1 MRKSPPPPLC
11 RGRRS
16 DPLSRGG
23 ARLARG
29 GIFLG
34 AFLLPLL
41 AHAALFDDEEARR
54 QIVQLRNQ
62 VESRQKSIEER
73 LSAIDAR
80 LAQMDSSGQ
89 NRAVDLA
96 QLLDSLKQDLA
107 KLRGQVEVLANQ
119 TEILERR
126 QKELYVDLDN
136 RLRRLEQTQSQL
148 QDKLSQGERSAAS
161 EKQAYEAALN
171 QFKLGNYQLAIT
183 SFQSFM
189 TNFASSELVPSA
201 QYWIGNA
208 HAQYRE
214 LPVGAG
220 TGERRARDAARAR
233 QEVSLEPGG
242 RAGQAAPHT
251 EVGGNPVIILV
262 MPAKAGIQRV
272 WGSRSPIKT
281 FGDGFRG
288 NGERPERSRP
298 RRSNPA

>member
-1 MRKSPPPPLC
+1 VRKSPPPSPC

-16 DPLSRGG
+16 GPHSSGG

-208 HAQYRE
+208 HYAMRDYKGAIAAQQKVVKLWPENSRAPDALLNIASSQSE
-214 LPVGAG
+214 LGQAN
-220 TGERRARDAARAR
+220 AAR
-233 QEVSLEPGG
+233 ETL
-242 RAGQAAPHT
+242 RALVKKYPSSPAAEQA
-251 EVGGNPVIILV
+251 
-262 MPAKAGIQRV
+262 KQRLI
-272 WGSRSPIKT
+272 RK
-281 FGDGFRG
+281 
-288 NGERPERSRP
+288 
-298 RRSNPA
+298 